1 MKEDARQV
9 VLWCV
14 LAVAIAICGLWGLGE
29 IFRSGEPNAELART
43 TREALEMAREAGE
56 DAEDTRRAAGALRLA
71 ALAVGVATPLLV
83 AYLIYRLQ
91 ARQETSV
98 EEVLRVLEREG
109 LLGDGLDVRKALPG
123 RKRLLTE
130 RKDGRGGGGPG

>member
-1 MKEDARQV
+1 MKEDARH
-9 VLWCV
+9 VLLWLV
-14 LAVAIAICGLWGLGE
+14 LGIAVALCGLWGLGE

-43 TREALEMAREAGE
+43 TREALRMARQAGE
-56 DAEDTRRAAGALRLA
+56 DAEHARRTAGALRLA
-71 ALAVGVATPLLV
+71 ALAVGVAVPLLTV
-83 AYLIYRLQ
+83 YLIFRLQ

-123 RKRLLTE
+123 RKRLLAE
-130 RKDGRGGGGPG
+130 SKGGRDEGGHG